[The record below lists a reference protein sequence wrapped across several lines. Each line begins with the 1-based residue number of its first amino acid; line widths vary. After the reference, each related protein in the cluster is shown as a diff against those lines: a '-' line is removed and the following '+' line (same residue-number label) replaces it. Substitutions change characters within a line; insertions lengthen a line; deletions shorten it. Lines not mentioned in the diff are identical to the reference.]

1 MGNSPE
7 TARRDMNCV
16 SSVCEICR
24 FSWASGVGVL
34 GSGVV
39 LGVGVDAAEAVVEDA
54 PAVGLF
60 H

>member
-1 MGNSPE
+1 M
-7 TARRDMNCV
+7 
-16 SSVCEICR
+16 CEICR